1 MRLKRILEAFAE
13 RILCPEAHR
22 NAWRNWISEG
32 AQPTFGSQPPRQGG
46 FTAPRFLDNEKTALS
61 GCFFEEFSYENVNLY
76 KGKLAD
82 SISFDFS
89 PPMSL
94 FLLMMLVYRRNM
106 SEVCRFSKTFL
117 KKLKRFLEF
126 FNTSLYFIYIFPC
139 HVFFIHLYT
148 DISTFL
154 PCSPLCKILMLQI
167 PLQKMPAQL
176 NHPLIS
182 GTVLEHNRSPLCRI
196 R

>member
-1 MRLKRILEAFAE
+1 MKK
-13 RILCPEAHR
+13 
-22 NAWRNWISEG
+22 
-32 AQPTFGSQPPRQGG
+32 QPV
-46 FTAPRFLDNEKTALS
+46 K

-117 KKLKRFLEF
+117 KKLERFF
-126 FNTSLYFIYIFPC
+126 R
-139 HVFFIHLYT
+139 
-148 DISTFL
+148 
-154 PCSPLCKILMLQI
+154 IL
-167 PLQKMPAQL
+167 
-176 NHPLIS
+176 
-182 GTVLEHNRSPLCRI
+182 
-196 R
+196 

>member
-1 MRLKRILEAFAE
+1 MLRESSALRLIGTPGVTGLRREHSPLS
-13 RILCPEAHR
+13 AHSLQTGR
-22 NAWRNWISEG
+22 LHN
-32 AQPTFGSQPPRQGG
+32 
-46 FTAPRFLDNEKTALS
+46 PRFLDNEKTALS

-167 PLQKMPAQL
+167 PLQKIPAQL

-182 GTVLEHNRSPLCRI
+182 GTVLEHNRSPLCII